1 MKKIYCIEEWVLEDE
16 KVRDGGFWGNLE
28 CPWKIG
34 MTDTIQEFDD
44 EEEFTNYLK
53 SIIEDSGIVGRVFIK
68 EVPDDYNPNHWDATE
83 YRHLNTTT

>member
-68 EVPDDYNPNHWDATE
+68 KVPDDYNPNHWDATE
-83 YRHLNTTT
+83 YRHLDTTE